1 MKSERQIIS
10 QQTGKDCPERVS
22 RKKKIGFLIT
32 GNAEKRHFSQ
42 KFIRSSESLSSG
54 EEDESINSDDNEEE
68 GNLIL
73 VKKSSNAAKN
83 N

>member
-1 MKSERQIIS
+1 MSRK
-10 QQTGKDCPERVS
+10 GKP
-22 RKKKIGFLIT
+22 KKKIEFLIA

-42 KFIRSSESLSSG
+42 KFIRGSESLSSG
-54 EEDESINSDDNEEE
+54 EEDESINSEDDEEE